1 MKKHIKL
8 TNIFLLILI
17 LEFFLQSFFY
27 LKNDKLFFQKKKYDK
42 DYILSDWQVS
52 PFALIKYKENE
63 DIDISGYIN
72 SLYTDKYGLIH
83 NGYEYNFDK
92 KIILIFGGST
102 VEGRGASSNANT
114 ISANLYKVIN
124 KDDDLK
130 NKYEVINMG
139 VVGDNSYPQMQRL
152 REYLSSSKPNPEIV
166 IFLDG
171 YNDIYTYLHYNSYWQ
186 QDFNGWSK
194 PFINNTNPIINNT
207 PFLYDAYIPFV
218 LTVLKIDE
226 ILSSHII
233 TFNIFKDEI
242 LLRITE
248 KLIKQKYN
256 NEISDK
262 TLFHKDLYV
271 KLSEWDNHILMNH
284 KLPNEISKI
293 IDFKFY
299 HFLQPILTQNKKN
312 LSKEEKY
319 FLNNF
324 HILKD
329 QNEVEDLMR
338 YKDKMF
344 ERYSNNLK
352 ENNWFYDI
360 SYLFKNHNQTL
371 YIDEVHYNDK
381 GNEIIAKQIYE
392 TIKKD
397 L

>member
-1 MKKHIKL
+1 
-8 TNIFLLILI
+8 
-17 LEFFLQSFFY
+17 
-27 LKNDKLFFQKKKYDK
+27 
-42 DYILSDWQVS
+42 
-52 PFALIKYKENE
+52 
-63 DIDISGYIN
+63 
-72 SLYTDKYGLIH
+72 
-83 NGYEYNFDK
+83 
-92 KIILIFGGST
+92 
-102 VEGRGASSNANT
+102 
-114 ISANLYKVIN
+114 
-124 KDDDLK
+124 
-130 NKYEVINMG
+130 
-139 VVGDNSYPQMQRL
+139 
-152 REYLSSSKPNPEIV
+152 
-166 IFLDG
+166 
-171 YNDIYTYLHYNSYWQ
+171 
-186 QDFNGWSK
+186 
-194 PFINNTNPIINNT
+194 
-207 PFLYDAYIPFV
+207 
-218 LTVLKIDE
+218 
-226 ILSSHII
+226 
-233 TFNIFKDEI
+233 
-242 LLRITE
+242 
-248 KLIKQKYN
+248 
-256 NEISDK
+256 
-262 TLFHKDLYV
+262 
-271 KLSEWDNHILMNH
+271 MNH

-360 SYLFKNHNQTL
+360 SSLFKNHNQTL